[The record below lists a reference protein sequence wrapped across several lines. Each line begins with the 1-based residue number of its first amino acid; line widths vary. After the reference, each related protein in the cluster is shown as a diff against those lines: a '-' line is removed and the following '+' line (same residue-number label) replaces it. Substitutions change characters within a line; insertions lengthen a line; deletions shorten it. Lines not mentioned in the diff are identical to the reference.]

1 MYFPHQFLQSF
12 IYAISIGLAIKMEIK
27 YPFHNNIEP
36 ASGKYLIGFDW
47 LQVANLLLKLPSTVR
62 RKRWPQ
68 KLHPGNLQTWIYLLG
83 D

>member
-12 IYAISIGLAIKMEIK
+12 IHAISIGLAIKMEIK
-27 YPFHNNIEP
+27 YLFHNNIEP
-36 ASGKYLIGFDW
+36 ASGKYQIGFDW
-47 LQVANLLLKLPSTVR
+47 LQIAGLTLPSTVR

-68 KLHPGNLQTWIYLLG
+68 KLHPARLQTWMYLLG